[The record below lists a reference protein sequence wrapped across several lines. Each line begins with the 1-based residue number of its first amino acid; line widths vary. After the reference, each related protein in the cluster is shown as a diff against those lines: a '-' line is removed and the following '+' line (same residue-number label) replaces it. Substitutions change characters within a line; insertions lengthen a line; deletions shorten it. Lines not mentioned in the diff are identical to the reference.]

1 MPSVFDASLV
11 AQLPERCV
19 GVKEAVKKLV
29 NLGNPFLS
37 SILIQNLPKPPKKC
51 PICWASHMFS
61 IWEYRYSYGICF
73 GTVYALQ
80 NSTPNISTPDI
91 LGFFL
96 STPEGLKSAI
106 FYVVD
111 HDYIYMCVYT
121 NSQFA
126 LTYEKTRDNSY
137 PQRFSSFA
145 FLLMNNMRQ
154 QFHNDNDTN
163 HESEF
168 EVSINNHCQQVRN
181 LFRSGLKRVL

>member
-1 MPSVFDASLV
+1 
-11 AQLPERCV
+11 
-19 GVKEAVKKLV
+19 
-29 NLGNPFLS
+29 
-37 SILIQNLPKPPKKC
+37 
-51 PICWASHMFS
+51 
-61 IWEYRYSYGICF
+61 
-73 GTVYALQ
+73 
-80 NSTPNISTPDI
+80 
-91 LGFFL
+91 
-96 STPEGLKSAI
+96 
-106 FYVVD
+106 
-111 HDYIYMCVYT
+111 MCIYT

>member
-1 MPSVFDASLV
+1 M
-11 AQLPERCV
+11 
-19 GVKEAVKKLV
+19 
-29 NLGNPFLS
+29 
-37 SILIQNLPKPPKKC
+37 I
-51 PICWASHMFS
+51 
-61 IWEYRYSYGICF
+61 
-73 GTVYALQ
+73 
-80 NSTPNISTPDI
+80 
-91 LGFFL
+91 
-96 STPEGLKSAI
+96 
-106 FYVVD
+106 
-111 HDYIYMCVYT
+111 IYMCIYT

-181 LFRSGLKRVL
+181 LFRSGLKRVLWSVKVRSKSGGVNSGRGISHQLHGHSTGNYLWHFAELDLFDNWRAGECFNRRKFRSQTSVNMDRWKAEMGRVREEKRRED